1 MPLVSCNVELGT
13 LVPDKT
19 YDLTLP
25 LVDSGCGSIHLLL
38 CLSGMV
44 VNEMDECD
52 GPQNDVTEE
61 SYVSGII
68 YISIVII
75 IILYFLKGWM
85 SSLKLESIKDVGQL
99 KVKSG

>member
-38 CLSGMV
+38 CLSGMA
-44 VNEMDECD
+44 VNEMDKCD
-52 GPQNDVTEE
+52 GPQNDEE
-61 SYVSGII
+61 SYVSGDV
-68 YISIVII
+68 SMCASHIVV
-75 IILYFLKGWM
+75 YT
-85 SSLKLESIKDVGQL
+85 DA
-99 KVKSG
+99 